1 MYEINSLII
10 RRGQLKGQLTRF
22 GSYVKDNKDSIEIEQ
37 LTHRR
42 EKIKVIWD
50 DFEQV
55 QTQIEEEKGVSE
67 ESEMYRID
75 FEELYFKSMADC
87 DKIMKNVSM
96 TSSHSDHTD
105 DSHGIGNSSRS
116 VTLSCNNQYVPPS
129 IKSAA

>member
-1 MYEINSLII
+1 MSEINSLII
-10 RRGQLKGQLTRF
+10 RRGQIKGQLTRF
-22 GSYVKDNKDSIEIEQ
+22 GSYIKDNKDSSDIEQ

-67 ESEMYRID
+67 ESEKYRIE

-87 DKIMKNVSM
+87 DKIMKNLSI
-96 TSSHSDHTD
+96 TSNHSDHTD

-116 VTLSCNNQYVPPS
+116 VMLSCNNH
-129 IKSAA
+129 